1 MTGTVRFIS
10 VWDPLS
16 DYAPVL
22 SAESPGRV
30 CVVGCSIVRYVG
42 MMTIIMNDYPWVKFA
57 LIGGM
62 GLFVL
67 TSREGV

>member
-1 MTGTVRFIS
+1 VRT
-10 VWDPLS
+10 
-16 DYAPVL
+16 APCVLLVARVAGAHGL
-22 SAESPGRV
+22 SAFSAALLPR
-30 CVVGCSIVRYVG
+30 CVPSIVRYVG

-67 TSREGV
+67 TSREGA